1 MNLIELI
8 PVKSVQLNKVFP
20 ETFTV
25 VFDVHPDPS
34 LTKED
39 FQLNEVKERINILA
53 DARIRYLQTEGVISD
68 ECSWLVAI
76 RIIKKQ

>member
-8 PVKSVQLNKVFP
+8 PVKSVQLNNVFP
-20 ETFTV
+20 DICSI

-39 FQLNEVKERINILA
+39 FQLDEVKERINILSN
-53 DARIRYLQTEGVISD
+53 ARIKYLQTEGVISD
-68 ECSWLVAI
+68 ECNWLVTI
-76 RIIKKQ
+76 RIIKK